1 MVRVELSNVWFQYPN
16 TRKWVL
22 KDVSVSIENNE
33 LLVVTGP
40 NGSGKTTLLKII
52 SLIYEPSRGSV
63 VVNQR
68 NFWELSNSEKISIRR
83 KITYV
88 HEKPVILRGSVLYN
102 VAYGLI
108 VRGHEKEEALK
119 KSREMLEELGL
130 QDYALRSAHEL
141 SIGEAQLVAL
151 ARALVLN
158 PETLVLDEPFAHL
171 DSKKKEALTKLL
183 KKKIE
188 EGISVVISSHQSD
201 YLRNLNVS
209 KIISLEDGKIV
220 SF

>member
-22 KDVSVSIENNE
+22 KDVSLSIGSNE

-52 SLIYEPSRGSV
+52 SLIYEPSKGSV
-63 VVNQR
+63 VVDQKS
-68 NFWELSNSEKISIRR
+68 FWELSNSEKISIRR

-102 VAYGLI
+102 IAYGLI
-108 VRGHEKEEALK
+108 IRGHKKEEALK
-119 KSREMLEELGL
+119 KSREVLEELGL
-130 QDYALRSAHEL
+130 QDYALLSAHEL
-141 SIGEAQLVAL
+141 STGEAQLVAL
-151 ARALVLN
+151 ARALTLN

-171 DSKKKEALTKLL
+171 DARKREVLTKLL
-183 KKKIE
+183 KKKVE
-188 EGISVVISSHQSD
+188 EGVSIVISSHQSD
-201 YLRNLNVS
+201 YLRSLNAT
-209 KIISLEDGKIV
+209 KIINLEDGRIV
-220 SF
+220 